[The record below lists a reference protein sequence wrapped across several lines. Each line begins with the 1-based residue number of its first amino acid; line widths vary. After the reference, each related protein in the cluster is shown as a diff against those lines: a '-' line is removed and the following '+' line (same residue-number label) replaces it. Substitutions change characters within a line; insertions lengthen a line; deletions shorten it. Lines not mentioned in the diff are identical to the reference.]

1 MNLKRK
7 LSKIGALIIITA
19 VLLQLLPTTA
29 FASTD
34 NTYVDG
40 SGNTYTYTD
49 NGDGTATITGFKSG
63 KSSIIVIPSTV
74 GDISNELTV
83 TKIGTMSF
91 YGTEITNLTIPNSVI
106 FIENYAFPSSKLTS
120 ITISEGVKEIG
131 AYAFSDCE
139 LKEVIIPESVI
150 AIGEFA
156 FLSNYITSVT
166 IKNSAT
172 MIGKD
177 AFVANQN
184 PPSDLTIYGYDDS
197 TAQAY
202 AILNNH
208 HFAFLSDDSGGSSEE
223 EKQTVIDGNTYT
235 YINNEDGTVT
245 ITGFETGGST
255 DIVIPDYICDIAV
268 TAIGNYAF
276 EECSLTS
283 VTIPSSVT
291 AIGDFAFDKNDL
303 LINVTIKNREA
314 VIGDNAFGGHDLD
327 LTIYGYVDSTALN
340 YALDYGHFFAAL
352 GGIKVT
358 DDNGNTY
365 TYIENEEGEATVIGF
380 KPGVSKDIEIPESI
394 NGLSITGIY
403 PFAFAK
409 CGLES
414 IIIPANVAY
423 INLAA
428 FAFNQLTDITIEGSP
443 AYIDDAAFFENPED
457 LKICGVTGSSAEAYA
472 KEKGFTFITI
482 VSKDDIAGFAEG
494 SGNGIS
500 EKRALL
506 IETPEQLSNV
516 SNYPDKY
523 FKLVGN
529 IGLTEYLAEGGDGYN
544 EGAGW
549 EPICGIYDE
558 AFTGFF
564 DGNGYTISNLS
575 INRPSEL
582 VQGLFGDVEEGAI
595 IKDVKLKDI
604 NIIGDSYIG
613 GLAGGNSGTITGC
626 HVNGNVKGSSY
637 VGGLVGFNSKGSTSI
652 ITGSSFSGSVEGEEK
667 IGGLVGQNDNDAM
680 INECKASVSV
690 KGSKDNT
697 GGLTGYNIGEISNS
711 YSVSSIVG
719 RSNVGGLAGFNQGTI
734 EYSHAAGAVTGVI
747 DAGGLVG
754 SNFNDVITN
763 SYYDNDIA
771 GVEYNGL
778 GTPKATS
785 EMKQQATFEDW
796 RFDSIWAIQEGIIYP
811 YLQWEAAPVS
821 TTYSVIYDSNGG
833 TGVAPMDNNS
843 YEEGDI
849 VTVLGNTDSLTRPG
863 YIFDGWNTKSDGS
876 GTNYTEGDNFTM
888 ETADALL
895 YAKWNFD
902 HYILNYTA
910 GINGEIIGTHI
921 QTINHGE
928 DGSEVEAVA
937 DIGYHF
943 VEWSDGIKSAKR
955 TDTNVTG
962 DISVTAI
969 FDLNQYVLSFNSNG
983 GSEVVSQNIIY
994 NNNGVKPQDPV
1005 KSGYIF
1011 AGWYE
1016 DTSFVTVF
1024 DFNTAIISS
1033 KTLYAKWT
1041 AANSDHNSS
1050 GGSRQDPPSNNV
1062 PVIIGGQTQHQA
1074 AIGTSQIRDGSTVT
1088 TVALN
1093 SQKTTGIVN
1102 SSQTGSRVTIPVTGK
1117 PDIAIGELNGQLV
1130 KAMENKQAILEIKT
1144 DDATYTLPAQ
1154 QINIDSVSS
1163 QLGQTINLSD
1173 IKVSI
1178 EIAKSSDEAVKVVED
1193 TASKGNFSIV
1203 VPPVDF
1209 TVKCTYSDQTIN
1221 ITQFSSYVERTLAIP
1236 DGVDPQK
1243 ITTGVVVEPDGTLR
1257 HVPTKIVVIDGKYY
1271 ARINSLTNSTYSVI
1285 WNPIDFKDA
1294 AAHWAKE
1301 AINDM
1306 GSRMVISGTG
1316 NDMFEPDRDITRA
1329 EFAAIIIRA
1338 LGLKPGTGKI
1348 PFSDVNVTDWYSS
1361 DIMTAAEY
1369 KIISGYGNGKF
1380 GPNDKITREQAMVM
1394 IDHSMNITGLK
1405 VEFLSGEVEK
1415 LLDGYKD
1422 ADKFA
1427 DYARNSIAACVKSGV
1442 VTGKNG
1448 KLIAPKDNITRAE
1461 VVVIIQRLL
1470 QKSNLI

>member
-106 FIENYAFPSSKLTS
+106 FIEGSAFPSSKLTS
-120 ITISEGVKEIG
+120 ITIPEGVKEIG

-139 LKEVIIPESVI
+139 LREVIIPESVTS
-150 AIGEFA
+150 IGACA
-156 FLSNYITSVT
+156 FLSNYLKSVT

-172 MIGKD
+172 IIGKD

-184 PPSDLTIYGYDDS
+184 PPSDLTIYGYADS

-202 AILNNH
+202 AILNEHN
-208 HFAFLSDDSGGSSEE
+208 FAFLSDNGGGDSE
-223 EKQTVIDGNTYT
+223 EKQTVVDGNTYT
-235 YINNEDGTVT
+235 YTENEDGTVT
-245 ITGFETGGST
+245 ITDFTSGGS
-255 DIVIPDYICDIAV
+255 DHLVIPSKLDEKTVAI
-268 TAIGNYAF
+268 IGNNAF

-291 AIGDFAFDKNDL
+291 VIGDSAFDKNYL
-303 LINVTIKNREA
+303 LTNVTIENREA
-314 VIGDNAFGGHDLD
+314 EIGKNAFGGHDLD
-327 LTIYGYVDSTALN
+327 LTIHGYVDSTAII
-340 YALDYGHFFAAL
+340 YALENTHFLAVL

-394 NGLSITGIY
+394 NGLSITNIY

-414 IIIPANVAY
+414 IIIPANVEY

-428 FAFNQLTDITIEGSP
+428 FAFNQLTDITIEGNP
-443 AYIDDAAFFENPED
+443 AYIDNAAFFENPED
-457 LKICGVTGSSAEAYA
+457 LKICGITGSSAEAYA
-472 KEKGFTFITI
+472 KEKGFTFLTI
-482 VSKDDIAGFAEG
+482 VSKDDIARFAAG
-494 SGNGIS
+494 SGNGTS

-516 SNYPDKY
+516 RNYPDKY
-523 FKLVGN
+523 FKLAGN
-529 IGLTEYLAEGGDGYN
+529 IDLTDYLSEGGDGYN

-558 AFTGFF
+558 AFTGVF
-564 DGNGYTISNLS
+564 DGNGYTISGLN
-575 INRPSEL
+575 INRPSEM
-582 VQGLFGDVEEGAI
+582 VQGLFGVVGKDEI
-595 IKDVKLKDI
+595 IKNVKLKDI
-604 NIIGDSYIG
+604 NIIGGDYTG
-613 GLAGGNSGTITGC
+613 GLAGANSGTITGC

-637 VGGLVGFNSKGSTSI
+637 VGGLVGFNAKGSSSI
-652 ITGSSFSGSVEGEEK
+652 IAGSSFSGSVEGEEK
-667 IGGLVGQNDNDAM
+667 TGGLVGHNDNDAM

-690 KGSKDNT
+690 KGSVDNT
-697 GGLTGYNIGEISNS
+697 GGLTGYNIGVISNS
-711 YSVSSIVG
+711 YSVSYIVG
-719 RSNVGGLAGFNQGTI
+719 LSNVGGLAGFNQGTI
-734 EYSHAAGAVTGVI
+734 EYSYAAGTVTG
-747 DAGGLVG
+747 DTYAGGLEG
-754 SNFNDVITN
+754 SNFKDVITN

-796 RFDSIWAIQEGIIYP
+796 QFDSIWAIQEGITYP

-821 TTYSVIYDSNGG
+821 TTYSVTYDSNGG
-833 TGVAPMDNNS
+833 TGAAPTDNNS
-843 YEEGDI
+843 YEEGDT
-849 VTVLGNTDSLTRPG
+849 VTVLGNTGSLTRPG

-876 GTNYTEGDNFTM
+876 GTSYTEGDNFTM

-895 YAKWNFD
+895 YAKWSFD
-902 HYILNYTA
+902 HYILTYTA
-910 GINGEIIGTHI
+910 GTNGEIIGTPT

-983 GSEVVSQNIIY
+983 GSEVVRQNIIY
-994 NNNGVKPQDPV
+994 NKNGVKPQDPV

-1016 DTSFVTVF
+1016 DTSFVTIF

-1041 AANSDHNSS
+1041 AANSDHDSS
-1050 GGSRQDPPSNNV
+1050 GGSRQDSPSNNV
-1062 PVIIGGQTQHQA
+1062 PVITDGQTQHQA

-1088 TVALN
+1088 TVALD
-1093 SQKTTGIVN
+1093 SQKMTEIVN
-1102 SSQTGSRVTIPVTGK
+1102 SSQMASSVTIPVTGK
-1117 PDIAIGELNGQLV
+1117 PDIVVGELNGQLV

-1163 QLGQTINLSD
+1163 QLGQTVNLSD

-1178 EIAKSSDEAVKVVED
+1178 EIAKSSDEAVKIVED

-1203 VPPVDF
+1203 VPPIDF

-1221 ITQFSSYVERTLAIP
+1221 ISQFSSYVERTLAIP

-1243 ITTGVVVEPDGTLR
+1243 ITTGIVVESDGTLR
-1257 HVPTKIVVIDGKYY
+1257 HVPTKIIVIDGKYY

-1316 NDMFEPDRDITRA
+1316 NDTFEPGRDITRA
-1329 EFAAIIIRA
+1329 EFAAIIVRA
-1338 LGLKPGTGKI
+1338 LGLKPGTGKT
-1348 PFSDVNVTDWYSS
+1348 PFTDVNVMDWYSS
-1361 DIMTAAEY
+1361 DINTAAEY

-1394 IDHSMNITGLK
+1394 IDHAMNITGLK
-1405 VEFLSGEVEK
+1405 VEFVSGEVEK
-1415 LLDGYKD
+1415 LLEDYKD

-1427 DYARNSIAACVKSGV
+1427 DYARNSIVACIKSGV

-1461 VVVIIQRLL
+1461 VAVMIQRLL